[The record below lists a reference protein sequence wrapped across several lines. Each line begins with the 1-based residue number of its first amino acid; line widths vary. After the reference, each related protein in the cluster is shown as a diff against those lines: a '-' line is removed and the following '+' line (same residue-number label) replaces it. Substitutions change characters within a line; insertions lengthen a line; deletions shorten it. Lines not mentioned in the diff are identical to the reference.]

1 MSQFGSREPGLVG
14 AALELG
20 HFSAG
25 IIADGFH
32 VNEDAIRVALR
43 AKKSPGSIFL
53 ISDSMATTGTSLESF
68 ELNGRTIFRKN
79 GRLTL
84 ANGTLAGADL
94 DLASAVRFM
103 VNKVGIPHIDALKMA
118 TILPSKFIG
127 MEKELGVL
135 KPGARADFLWLDN
148 DLNVQRVWRSGEFLA

>member
-1 MSQFGSREPGLVG
+1 MVGSGL
-14 AALELG
+14 ERG
-20 HFSAG
+20 HFVAR

-32 VNEDAIRVALR
+32 VDDATIRVALR
-43 AKKSPGSIFL
+43 AKKSPGSICL
-53 ISDSMATTGTSLESF
+53 VVDSMDTTGTTLGSF
-68 ELNGRTIFRKN
+68 ELNGRTILRKN

-84 ANGTLAGADL
+84 ENGTLAGSDL

-103 VNKVGIPHIDALKMA
+103 VNKVGIPHTDALKMA

-135 KPGARADFLWLDN
+135 KPGARADF
-148 DLNVQRVWRSGEFLA
+148 